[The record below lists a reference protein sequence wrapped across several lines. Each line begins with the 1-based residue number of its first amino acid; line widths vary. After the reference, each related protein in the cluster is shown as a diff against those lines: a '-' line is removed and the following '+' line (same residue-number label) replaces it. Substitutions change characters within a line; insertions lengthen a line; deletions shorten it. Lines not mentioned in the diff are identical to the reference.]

1 MKTIIFFCFGLFF
14 GYWFHYARMF
24 FHLMQAQKT
33 LKEAEILMESVQLD
47 MDKMVLDTRAI
58 FGEEQWNEDKL

>member
-1 MKTIIFFCFGLFF
+1 MKSIIFFCFGLFF
-14 GYWFHYARMF
+14 GYWFHFARMYV
-24 FHLMQAQKT
+24 HLMMAQKT
-33 LKEAEILMESVQLD
+33 LKEAEELMHSVQTD

>member
-24 FHLMQAQKT
+24 VHVMQAQKT
-33 LKEAEILMESVQLD
+33 LSEAQVLMESVQAD
-47 MDKMVLDTRAI
+47 MDQMVLDTRAI

>member
-1 MKTIIFFCFGLFF
+1 M
-14 GYWFHYARMF
+14 YV
-24 FHLMQAQKT
+24 HLMMAQKT
-33 LKEAEILMESVQLD
+33 LKEAEELMHSVQTD

>member
-1 MKTIIFFCFGLFF
+1 MRSIIFFCFGLFF
-14 GYWFHYARMF
+14 GYWFHFARMF
-24 FHLMQAQKT
+24 VHLMMAQKT
-33 LKEAEILMESVQLD
+33 LKEAEELMHQVQID